1 MTLVTKS
8 VLVTAVL
15 GLLLVF
21 FEWNMMRKKKGG
33 ITAAEKRNLRDL
45 LLLTVGACGLVAFAV
60 ANLF

>member
-1 MTLVTKS
+1 
-8 VLVTAVL
+8 
-15 GLLLVF
+15 
-21 FEWNMMRKKKGG
+21 MMRKKKGG

>member
-21 FEWNMMRKKKGG
+21 FEWRMMRKKKGG
-33 ITAAEKRNLRDL
+33 ITAADKRNLRDL
-45 LLLTVGACGLVAFAV
+45 LLLTIGACALVAFAV
-60 ANLF
+60 TNL